1 MSQKRRD
8 VWITGIGIIS
18 SLGEGMEPH
27 RAALNDTSGRGPVLD
42 RDALAPYP
50 YHPMCEVDLSAQIP
64 RRGDQRQMEPWQRYG
79 VYAAGMA
86 LENAGVKDNADLL
99 ATMDMVVAA
108 GGGERDISVDEA
120 VMTKLAEGASLGDRA
135 ILEQLNGDL
144 RPTLFLA
151 QLPNLLAGNI
161 SIVHGVTG
169 TSRTFMGEEACG
181 ADAARIGHARIA
193 AGQSEICL
201 VGGSFNAARPDMLLV
216 LAFAEAALRGEWKPV
231 WEREA
236 NPGAVFGS
244 MGAFLVMESPEH
256 AKARGARPL
265 AKLTGIE
272 ADRCARKPGEA
283 GEIAHRQWQALSPS
297 TEGKP
302 LAILSGASGAG
313 AATAEER
320 AFLTSICDVRPDTA
334 VRATGTMLGHGME
347 PQFLLNLALAALTV
361 SDGNIFPPRDAT
373 GLEKPLSGE
382 VRHAIVTGWGHWR
395 GEAMA
400 LVEAV

>member
-201 VGGSFNAARPDMLLV
+201 VGGSFNAARPDRNYRPSQGV
-216 LAFAEAALRGEWKPV
+216 AFYQLCQLFALFR
-231 WEREA
+231 R
-236 NPGAVFGS
+236 
-244 MGAFLVMESPEH
+244 
-256 AKARGARPL
+256 
-265 AKLTGIE
+265 
-272 ADRCARKPGEA
+272 
-283 GEIAHRQWQALSPS
+283 
-297 TEGKP
+297 
-302 LAILSGASGAG
+302 
-313 AATAEER
+313 
-320 AFLTSICDVRPDTA
+320 
-334 VRATGTMLGHGME
+334 
-347 PQFLLNLALAALTV
+347 
-361 SDGNIFPPRDAT
+361 
-373 GLEKPLSGE
+373 
-382 VRHAIVTGWGHWR
+382 
-395 GEAMA
+395 
-400 LVEAV
+400 